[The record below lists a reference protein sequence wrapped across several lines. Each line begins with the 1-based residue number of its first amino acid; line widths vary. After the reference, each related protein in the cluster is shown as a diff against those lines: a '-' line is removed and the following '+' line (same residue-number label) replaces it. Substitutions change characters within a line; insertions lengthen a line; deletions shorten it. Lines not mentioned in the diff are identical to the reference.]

1 MTWEK
6 FEKLR
11 KTKGNTILADRE
23 NDDIFYESK
32 KCLNAGLSLRAK
44 QCPMYECKLKNQNF
58 ANVESLRKH
67 LE

>member
-44 QCPMYECKLKNQNF
+44 QCPMYECK
-58 ANVESLRKH
+58 
-67 LE
+67 